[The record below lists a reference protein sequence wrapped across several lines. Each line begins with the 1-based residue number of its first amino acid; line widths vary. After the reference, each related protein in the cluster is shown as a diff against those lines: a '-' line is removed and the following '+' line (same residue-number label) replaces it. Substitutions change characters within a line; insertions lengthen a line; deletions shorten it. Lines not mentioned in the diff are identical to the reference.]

1 MPCIYVYIAHSHLR
15 GAHRRLLGLASL
27 AAVHV
32 LSCRLHACGQHGT
45 VPMAAPAMLAHHRQL
60 YVPIL

>member
-1 MPCIYVYIAHSHLR
+1 MYTLPIHIYVGLIEDW
-15 GAHRRLLGLASL
+15 LGLASL